1 MEEQAAASPDELYS
15 EITKNYQQFRES
27 VDQFNKSTT
36 KCKDAISRYEELMEN
51 YTAPDEETEKNI
63 SAQKTEIEGMTYYLP
78 KQNNLLLTLFVGD
91 FNVVLPRKEDKIK
104 YKLQYEK
111 FKLFYIIGQL
121 VFSSLNILCGPNRIV
136 EGLLQFY
143 LVWFYCNLTM
153 KESILIANGSRIRT
167 WWQVQHYLDI
177 ILYGFLLIRADGDF
191 SLQFSL
197 YIFYMSGCQ
206 VLQFYYQAGSLYKL
220 RALGRATHME
230 VSAEGLRVKTYTDLQ
245 FLTPFFILLY
255 IFQSYN
261 GYMLWQLAP
270 KARDDERWEVY
281 VCCLLFIT
289 ISLGN
294 LFTLIHVVVLKHQ
307 IHKIVKSPELIRR
320 NFSNSLL
327 SSLGKEIKKQ

>member
-1 MEEQAAASPDELYS
+1 MEEIQLSPDELYA
-15 EITKNYQQFRES
+15 EISRNYQEFREK
-27 VDQFNKSTT
+27 VDEFNKSTT
-36 KCKDAISRYEELMEN
+36 KCKDAIARYEEVMDK
-51 YTAPDEETEKNI
+51 YSAPDEETQRTI
-63 SAQKTEIEGMTYYLP
+63 SARRAEIEGMTYYLP

-167 WWQVQHYLDI
+167 WWQVQHYIDI
-177 ILYGFLLIRADGDF
+177 LLYALLLIRADGDF

-206 VLQFYYQAGSLYKL
+206 VLQFYYQAGSLYKM

-230 VSAEGLRVKTYTDLQ
+230 VSAEGLRVKTYADLQ
-245 FLTPFFILLY
+245 FLSPFFVLLY
-255 IFQSYN
+255 IFQFYN
-261 GYMLWQLAP
+261 GYTLFYLAP
-270 KARDDERWEVY
+270 NAREDERWEVY
-281 VCCLLFIT
+281 VNCALFIS

-294 LFTLIHVVVLKHQ
+294 LFTLIHVVILKHQ
-307 IHKIVKSPELIRR
+307 IHKLVKSPELIRR
-320 NFSNSLL
+320 NLSNSLL
-327 SSLGKEIKKQ
+327 SSLGKEVKSQ